1 MIFGYDYGLFRQPS
15 VPIPQISV
23 RISLAPE
30 VLGTEPR
37 AFPMLG
43 KFSTPSHT
51 PALVP
56 RSLTSLLGVSS
67 VSWEETP

>member
-1 MIFGYDYGLFRQPS
+1 MIMVYLG
-15 VPIPQISV
+15 IPVFQSLKYLV